1 MIFGPLIVGKVGMYD
16 STHHKWRDGNICN
29 LLTRF
34 PAVQYLPNASPL
46 EYLLSRIGWEGG
58 GQLTRMIHIVY
69 CIHANRPDFSGQS
82 LLWCC
87 PGSKGRRIKI
97 LGGGSSD
104 VLHKF
109 DETARPRVLKYG
121 IPYCMAPITSR

>member
-1 MIFGPLIVGKVGMYD
+1 MTV
-16 STHHKWRDGNICN
+16 WRDGNICN

-46 EYLLSRIGWEGG
+46 EYLLSCIGVGV

-69 CIHANRPDFSGQS
+69 CIHANRSDFSGQS
-82 LLWCC
+82 HSWCC

-97 LGGGSSD
+97 LGVGHLMYFTNLTRLCS
-104 VLHKF
+104 L
-109 DETARPRVLKYG
+109 
-121 IPYCMAPITSR
+121 